1 MLFNEANDGIYVLGL
16 TPEGDYGKFIEFN
29 ANFSQMLGYTEA
41 ELRNLFYLNV
51 VAPESIG
58 DTLKAKEKLVKEKH
72 QLRERLFVTKTGDK
86 VPVEVSSHLF
96 DYKGQS
102 MVLAI
107 ARNITERKQA
117 EETLRQSEI
126 RFRKL
131 SQEFDT
137 LLHAIDDTLILFS
150 PEMKVLWKNNGTAH
164 QSHGSTA
171 HKDASCCYGMFD
183 GRSEPCKDCPAARCF
198 QSGEVETHVSISSGR
213 FLDMRAFPIKDG
225 EKISSVLLLVSDITD
240 KMTMQAEAMQAN
252 HLTSLGE
259 LAAGVAHEINNPI
272 NGIINYAQILIDECA
287 SESMENDLGK
297 RMLKESERIADI
309 VKSLLSFARG
319 GRDDKWPTR
328 IDAVLRET
336 LVLTLAQIRKE
347 SIGLETSLADDLPEI
362 EANFQQIQQVF
373 LNIINNARYALNE
386 KYPSMHKNKVMKI
399 NGESVIIEGRAHLR
413 VTFYDR
419 GTGIPADKLSLL
431 TRPFYS
437 TKPFGKGTGLGLSI
451 TRRIITDHGGR
462 LTFESVEGEFS
473 KVIVD
478 LPVKGAQ

>member
-1 MLFNEANDGIYVLGL
+1 
-16 TPEGDYGKFIEFN
+16 
-29 ANFSQMLGYTEA
+29 
-41 ELRNLFYLNV
+41 
-51 VAPESIG
+51 
-58 DTLKAKEKLVKEKH
+58 
-72 QLRERLFVTKTGDK
+72 
-86 VPVEVSSHLF
+86 
-96 DYKGQS
+96 
-102 MVLAI
+102 
-107 ARNITERKQA
+107 
-117 EETLRQSEI
+117 
-126 RFRKL
+126 
-131 SQEFDT
+131 
-137 LLHAIDDTLILFS
+137 
-150 PEMKVLWKNNGTAH
+150 
-164 QSHGSTA
+164 
-171 HKDASCCYGMFD
+171 
-183 GRSEPCKDCPAARCF
+183 
-198 QSGEVETHVSISSGR
+198 
-213 FLDMRAFPIKDG
+213 
-225 EKISSVLLLVSDITD
+225 
-240 KMTMQAEAMQAN
+240 
-252 HLTSLGE
+252 
-259 LAAGVAHEINNPI
+259 
-272 NGIINYAQILIDECA
+272 

-328 IDAVLRET
+328 IDAVLREA
-336 LVLTLAQIRKE
+336 LVLTQAQIRKE
-347 SIGLETSLADDLPEI
+347 SICLETSLADDLPEI